1 MNLITCKNISFVYDG
16 VPAVKDLDFSV
27 EPNDYLCI
35 VGENGAGKST
45 LVKGL
50 LRLKKPASGTIH
62 MGNGLLAKEIGYLPQ
77 QTAGQKD
84 FPASVYEVV
93 LSGCLNRLGLKPFYT
108 KREKELANENLQ
120 KMGIT
125 KLKNRCYRELSG
137 GQQQRVLLARAL
149 CATKK
154 VILLD
159 EPAAGLDPVVTQNL
173 YELIRQI
180 NEDMGITIIM
190 VSSSV
195 NPTFSSTL
203 VVLGGRS
210 GNPLKGIRTSFF
222 FLESRGVIVNSI
234 SFCPSTIRS
243 RELFDS
249 YQLSP

>member
-1 MNLITCKNISFVYDG
+1 MDLITCKNISFVYDG

-173 YELIRQI
+173 YELIRPMKIWGSPSSWFPMTSTQRYSTQNI
-180 NEDMGITIIM
+180 FCTCAIPSFSLVQRRTIG
-190 VSSSV
+190 
-195 NPTFSSTL
+195 TAKWAA
-203 VVLGGRS
+203 VL
-210 GNPLKGIRTSFF
+210 
-222 FLESRGVIVNSI
+222 
-234 SFCPSTIRS
+234 
-243 RELFDS
+243 
-249 YQLSP
+249 